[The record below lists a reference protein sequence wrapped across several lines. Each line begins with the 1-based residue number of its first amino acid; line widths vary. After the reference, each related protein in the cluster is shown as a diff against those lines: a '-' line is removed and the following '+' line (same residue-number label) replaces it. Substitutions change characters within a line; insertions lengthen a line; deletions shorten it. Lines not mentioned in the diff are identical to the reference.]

1 MSSKVSVYCTN
12 CGEHGHV
19 TKQCL
24 QPITSFGAII
34 FRIRGGWNQAQ
45 SLMSSETAITGL
57 ESVPSSNI
65 EFLLIQ
71 RRDSLGYIDILRGKY
86 KLGDTEYIQ
95 QQIRGMTREE
105 REKILT
111 GPFET
116 LWEQMWGPPT
126 DGSNPYRQEKDA
138 SKQKLEALR
147 ATDLQKMIE
156 SCEQTW
162 DTPEWGFPKGRRDI
176 HESEYM
182 CAIREMR
189 EETGLMESD
198 VIPIKNL
205 DTVRE
210 TFFGSNRIQYCH
222 KYFIFYVPKEK
233 EIVLDKTNHHM
244 CQEIGDIRWC
254 SVEEGLRLI
263 RPENIEKREVL
274 LRVSG
279 LLRRFCPFKYGDE
292 SFVPFRK
299 GIPSQ
304 IRQRG

>member
-1 MSSKVSVYCTN
+1 
-12 CGEHGHV
+12 
-19 TKQCL
+19 
-24 QPITSFGAII
+24 
-34 FRIRGGWNQAQ
+34 
-45 SLMSSETAITGL
+45 MSSETAITGL

-86 KLGDTEYIQ
+86 KLGDSEYIQ

-111 GPFET
+111 APFET

-189 EETGLMESD
+189 EETGLTESD

-210 TFFGSNRIQYCH
+210 TFFGSNRVQYCH

-233 EIVLDKTNHHM
+233 EIVLDKTNPHM

-254 SVEEGLRLI
+254 SVEDGLRLI